1 MKLTVFVGISV
12 DGFLARLDGSFDF
25 LPDEPEPH
33 GFEELWASIDAM
45 LIGRKTYET
54 MLNFGGWGYG
64 KKPVFVLSSQP
75 LAPAPAEAV
84 IEHLSGDPVEIFKTL
99 NARGCQHIYID
110 GAYTIQEFIR
120 VGLVNRLIVTRVP
133 VLIGTGIPLFGDIR
147 QDVPLKHI
155 ETRTYPSGLVQSEYE
170 IETKALTE

>member
-1 MKLTVFVGISV
+1 MDLTVFVGISV
-12 DGFLARLDGSFDF
+12 DGFMARLDGSFDF
-25 LPDEPEPH
+25 LPDTPEPH

-54 MLNFGGWGYG
+54 VLNFGGWGYG

-84 IEHLSGDPVEIFKTL
+84 IEHLSGDPAEICKTL
-99 NARGCQHIYID
+99 EARGYQHIYLD

-120 VGLVNRLIVTRVP
+120 AGLVRRLIVTRVP
-133 VLIGTGIPLFGDIR
+133 VLIGTGIPLFGEIPHDIR
-147 QDVPLKHI
+147 LKHI
-155 ETRTYPSGLVQSEYE
+155 ATRSYPSGLVQSEYE
-170 IETKALTE
+170 IDP